1 MEKQNVLLITL
12 AMAQLISGASLIRGS
27 ETEVKPLRL
36 KCLGWFPLSRRMFAT
51 LPGSW
56 KRRLTLHAAAAGL
69 QHPGVHVGLGVGQ
82 ELVSGQVR
90 VVGGGDEVV
99 AKRLVHVLVHLVV
112 QRVENVTRWA
122 SHETCETCLKRKL
135 EEIFSSEWL

>member
-36 KCLGWFPLSRRMFAT
+36 KCLAWFPLSRKM
-51 LPGSW
+51 SW

-122 SHETCETCLKRKL
+122 SHETCETCLKGKL
-135 EEIFSSEWL
+135 EEIFSSEGL